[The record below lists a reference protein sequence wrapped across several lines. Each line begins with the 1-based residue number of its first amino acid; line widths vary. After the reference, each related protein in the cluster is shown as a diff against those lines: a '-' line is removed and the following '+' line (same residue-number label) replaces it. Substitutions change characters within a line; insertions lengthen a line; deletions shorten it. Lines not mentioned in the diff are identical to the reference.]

1 MKHSL
6 YRLGLLSALTSL
18 ASLQIGL
25 AQGLSDSYAVRPLGP
40 SDASPAGAVVKSRI
54 EAWGYGYVKDLSRDR
69 TGDWHA
75 HVIKN
80 AVEVAVSVDKG
91 GRMIAQSTNKPLVER
106 CNQLYAIASRYV
118 SGGAGAQ
125 GSSGSSL
132 AVIGA
137 GLDCEKGRYDEGIK
151 AIEKLLDGQRI
162 SYPPG

>member
-6 YRLGLLSALTSL
+6 CRLGLLSVLTGL
-18 ASLQIGL
+18 ASLQASL
-25 AQGLSDSYAVRPLGP
+25 AQGISDSYPVRPLSP
-40 SDASPAGAVVKSRI
+40 SDASPAAAAVKSRI
-54 EAWGYGYVKDLSRDR
+54 EAWGYGHVKDLSRDR
-69 TGDWHA
+69 TGSRHA

-91 GRMIAQSTNKPLVER
+91 GRIIAQSTGTPLAVR

-151 AIEKLLDGQRI
+151 ALEKLLNGQRI